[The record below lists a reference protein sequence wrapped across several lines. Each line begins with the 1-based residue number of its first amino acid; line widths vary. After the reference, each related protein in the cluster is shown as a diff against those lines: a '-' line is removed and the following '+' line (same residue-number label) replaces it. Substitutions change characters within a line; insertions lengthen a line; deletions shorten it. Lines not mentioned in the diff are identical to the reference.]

1 MRVQKNPVRK
11 SIPTTRNQEENED
24 SSDEDYRTEDDVLN
38 PYASQT
44 DGYDSEYESTVD
56 SVINQHI
63 NECDFSKISCV
74 ETESDLEKPANTEF
88 AKIIKKNWKSKKTND
103 NMKSIFEKYKSPE
116 NCVFV
121 PAKVNLELWK
131 LLSSWQRK
139 SDKKFMSIQK
149 SLVRTMNASL
159 SMLSKIQSRDF
170 SLQSIAQKTADIA
183 AILGQASHELSLKRR
198 VFIRSVINSEVNT
211 KICVQIVN
219 Q

>member
-11 SIPTTRNQEENED
+11 SIPTSRNQEENED

-38 PYASQT
+38 PYASKT